1 MITALSTTTT
11 LGTVTA
17 LGAVPASLLAD
28 VPVDPDGDQAR
39 EWIVQELAK
48 PEYLAAQPTWF
59 DRLSEAFW
67 NWLNSLDLSGGGAA
81 QAPLLVILIVVV
93 AGALTAAFLI
103 FGVPRLRHRS
113 AAVGSL
119 FGENET
125 RTADALRAAAELAA
139 KNGDWAVAIEELF
152 RSIARRLAERT
163 LVSTSPGTTA
173 RAFARKAGAVF
184 PAFGDR
190 LVGSGALFDRVR
202 YLGEPGSEA
211 EFAELAELERE
222 LRLAKPATLPMPLPT
237 GVGR

>member
-1 MITALSTTTT
+1 MIAALGTITT
-11 LGTVTA
+11 LG
-17 LGAVPASLLAD
+17 AVSADVFAD

-81 QAPLLVILIVVV
+81 QAPLLVILIVAV
-93 AGALTAAFLI
+93 AGAIIAAFLI

-119 FGENET
+119 FGEHET

-163 LVSTSPGTTA
+163 IVPTSPGTTA
-173 RAFARKAGAVF
+173 RAFARNAGGVF
-184 PAFGDR
+184 PAFGER
-190 LVGSGALFDRVR
+190 LVASGALFDRVR
-202 YLGEPGSEA
+202 YLGEAGSET
-211 EFAELAELERE
+211 EFAELAALERE
-222 LRLAKPATLPMPLPT
+222 LRLARPATMPMPISA
-237 GVGR
+237 GVGG